1 VCWTIWECRNKAC
14 FDKKIIKS
22 LIEIII
28 HICDFLTYWSGLYS
42 HETQGKILKG
52 VQVLLA
58 CAHKVM
64 ASQSPTTLNTR
75 MLLPPAE
82 DAEEDDA
89 EE

>member
-1 VCWTIWECRNKAC
+1 
-14 FDKKIIKS
+14 
-22 LIEIII
+22 
-28 HICDFLTYWSGLYS
+28 
-42 HETQGKILKG
+42 
-52 VQVLLA
+52 
-58 CAHKVM
+58 M